1 VKTLTAPN
9 APKPKLAVFD
19 VEGVLIPK
27 NRLFFSVAKSQGFLP
42 LIKVLFYGFLYEVG
56 LSPLKRALT
65 QIFKVMRGAKVE
77 LLEEILERLPLVP
90 NAADVFAKLKTQGC
104 RTALVSSGLPT
115 FLVEKIAG
123 FVGADYA
130 VGVELG
136 INDGVLTGEVWGDVT
151 ERNGKF
157 LVLKELMEEEHV
169 QPSDC
174 VVVADDRNNAS
185 LFLPQIQKIGY
196 DPDFI
201 IRIKADV
208 VVTGKLTKVLHA
220 INHEPKKRKPPAPDD
235 LVRESIHISGF
246 FMPVLAV
253 FFGLPIVA
261 AFILTLIVLYT
272 ISEFSRIN
280 GVNMPIISTITR
292 RAASQSELCQFTL
305 APIYFAVGI
314 LLTLV
319 LFPAPASYA
328 AVAIFTLGD
337 STASLVGGAF
347 SRGGLRFNRAKS
359 LEGSLG
365 GFFFAFLAG
374 SVFVSPWLALL
385 GAMVGMF
392 IEYLPLPVNDNL
404 LIPLVTGLFLTFLI

>member
-1 VKTLTAPN
+1 MKTLTAPN

-27 NRLFFSVAKSQGFLP
+27 NRLFFSVAKSQGFFP

-56 LSPLKRALT
+56 LYPLKRALT

-77 LLEEILERLPLVP
+77 LLEEILARLPLMP
-90 NAADVFAKLKTQGC
+90 NAADVFAKLRAQGC

-169 QPSDC
+169 QLSDC
-174 VVVADDRNNAS
+174 VVVADDRNNVS

-196 DPDFI
+196 DPDFV

-208 VVTGKLTKVLHA
+208 VVTGKLTKVIHA
-220 INHEPKKRKPPAPDD
+220 INHEPKKRKPPAPND
-235 LVRESIHISGF
+235 LVRESIHASGF

-292 RAASQSELCQFTL
+292 HAASQSELCQFTL

-374 SVFVSPWLALL
+374 SVFVSPWLALA

>member
-27 NRLFFSVAKSQGFLP
+27 NRLFFSVAKSQGFFP

-56 LSPLKRALT
+56 LYPLKRALT

-77 LLEEILERLPLVP
+77 LLEEILARLPLMP
-90 NAADVFAKLKTQGC
+90 NAADVFAKLRAQGC

-169 QPSDC
+169 QLSDC
-174 VVVADDRNNAS
+174 VVVADDRNNVS

-196 DPDFI
+196 DPDFV

-208 VVTGKLTKVLHA
+208 VVTGKLTKVIHA
-220 INHEPKKRKPPAPDD
+220 INHEPKKRKPPAPND
-235 LVRESIHISGF
+235 LVRESIHASGF

-292 RAASQSELCQFTL
+292 HAASQSELCQFTL

-374 SVFVSPWLALL
+374 SVFVSPWLALA

>member
-1 VKTLTAPN
+1 
-9 APKPKLAVFD
+9 
-19 VEGVLIPK
+19 
-27 NRLFFSVAKSQGFLP
+27 
-42 LIKVLFYGFLYEVG
+42 
-56 LSPLKRALT
+56 
-65 QIFKVMRGAKVE
+65 
-77 LLEEILERLPLVP
+77 
-90 NAADVFAKLKTQGC
+90 
-104 RTALVSSGLPT
+104 
-115 FLVEKIAG
+115 
-123 FVGADYA
+123 
-130 VGVELG
+130 
-136 INDGVLTGEVWGDVT
+136 
-151 ERNGKF
+151 
-157 LVLKELMEEEHV
+157 
-169 QPSDC
+169 
-174 VVVADDRNNAS
+174 
-185 LFLPQIQKIGY
+185 
-196 DPDFI
+196 
-201 IRIKADV
+201 
-208 VVTGKLTKVLHA
+208 
-220 INHEPKKRKPPAPDD
+220 
-235 LVRESIHISGF
+235 
-246 FMPVLAV
+246 MPVLAV

-374 SVFVSPWLALL
+374 AVFVSPWLALL

>member
-1 VKTLTAPN
+1 MKTLTAPN